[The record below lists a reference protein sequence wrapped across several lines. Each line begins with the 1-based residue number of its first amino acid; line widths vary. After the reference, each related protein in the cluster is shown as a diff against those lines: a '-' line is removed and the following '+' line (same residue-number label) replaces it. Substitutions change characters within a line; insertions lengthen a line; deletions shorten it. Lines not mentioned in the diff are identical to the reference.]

1 MNKNIIN
8 FYLAAN
14 KLKEVIRTGWL
25 ELEISSDRLESVAEH
40 VYGTIVLAS
49 AINDEY
55 NLNLDMYKTLKM
67 ITIKELEKVSLKEFT
82 TRDYPTKEERQAQ
95 AIETITKITEGLIKQ
110 EEILDLLQE
119 ATKQETKEA
128 KFAFQ
133 VSKLESDLQAKIY
146 DMNGKLDIENAKE
159 DAKYFPEELA
169 NEIIPQ
175 IKNASDSFILYDR
188 QYYTDD
194 IFKKLSKEVQDL
206 N

>member
-14 KLKEVIRTGWL
+14 KLKEVIRTGWI

-40 VYGTIVLAS
+40 VYGTVVLAS

-95 AIETITKITEGLIKQ
+95 AIETITKITDGLIKQ

-169 NEIIPQ
+169 NEIIQQ

>member
-14 KLKEVIRTGWL
+14 KLKEVIRTGWI

-40 VYGTIVLAS
+40 VYGTVVLAS

-95 AIETITKITEGLIKQ
+95 AIETITKITDGLIKQ

-175 IKNASDSFILYDR
+175 IQKASDAFILYDR
-188 QYYTDD
+188 HYYTDD
-194 IFKKLSKEVQDL
+194 IFKKLSEEIQNL

>member
-14 KLKEVIRTGWL
+14 KLKEVIRTGWI

-40 VYGTIVLAS
+40 VYGTVVLAS

-95 AIETITKITEGLIKQ
+95 AIETITKITDGLIKQ

-169 NEIIPQ
+169 NEIISQ

>member
-14 KLKEVIRTGWL
+14 KLKEVIRTGWI

-40 VYGTIVLAS
+40 VYGTVVLAS

-95 AIETITKITEGLIKQ
+95 AIETITKITDGLIKQ

>member
-14 KLKEVIRTGWL
+14 KLKEIIRTGWL

-40 VYGTIVLAS
+40 VYGTIVLA
-49 AINDEY
+49 ITLNGEY
-55 NLNLDMYKTLKM
+55 KLNLDMYKVIKM
-67 ITIKELEKVSLKEFT
+67 ITVKELEKVSLKEFT
-82 TRDYPTKEERQAQ
+82 TREYPTKEERKAQ
-95 AIETITKITEGLIKQ
+95 ALETITKITDGLISQ
-110 EEILDLLQE
+110 EEILDLLE
-119 ATKQETKEA
+119 EITNRETKEA

-146 DMNGKLDIENAKE
+146 DMNGKFDLENAKE

-175 IKNASDSFILYDR
+175 IQKASDAFILYDR
-188 QYYTDD
+188 HYYTDD
-194 IFKKLSKEVQDL
+194 MFKKLSEEIQNL